1 MSDVSEQTLIAGRY
15 ALVREVGRGVTG
27 RVYVAWDRH
36 LEREVAVKILDK
48 RLADDGEITTRFDLE
63 IRYTSRLNHPGIVAV
78 FESAQTP
85 DQTLCYV
92 MTFARGQTM
101 DGRLDQLKAA
111 PEHWRELSLV
121 DRLTLFLK
129 LLEIMGY
136 AHSQGIVHRD
146 LKPANIMVGNFGEVW
161 VLDWGLARSLREE
174 APRIE
179 EDYDDLFE
187 PKQTAEGAATLI
199 MPGDAPGTV
208 RTDNKPPDETTANTR
223 AVINDATTDG
233 KGTSDGKAG
242 TAPTPPPLP
251 VLDHGPNTRRDA
263 SGRHRAPHLTRS
275 NSRLR
280 AVSEAGMANAGATQR
295 LGRKTQYGQILG
307 SPAYMSPEQARGH
320 ASNADQR
327 TDIYSLGVI
336 LYELLSLHTPCE
348 AKPGEQLSHLIERV
362 REGQRTPL
370 QTYWP
375 QVPAPLREI
384 SDRALAV
391 DPQQRF
397 HDCESFSRELR
408 GLLSQLTASYSEL
421 ERQRLARE
429 REESWQPVGLWDFGA
444 SGDAG
449 PFTLPSSALH
459 GEQVG
464 QVHHP
469 ELGGMLLGGYGLQVY
484 PLGVPSGE
492 DLRLSLD
499 LDLIKGAEFW
509 IFVRG
514 EPPHHCYQFRL
525 GAYQG
530 KWVTISRADGE
541 AIDPGFLSMRPLR
554 HQGTTSAE
562 TGGRDDPHSHLIVVE
577 AVGARLCLTVDDQE
591 PLVVRDLNPLGSPA
605 GAQIAV
611 ATWNSQALVRRLM
624 VERRRSPL
632 MVPTHTIGNELL
644 RQGLC
649 DQAVAFYR
657 NFLAEHKG
665 VEQTADASFMLAM
678 ALIQAHNLDQAEE
691 EIRQFVST
699 RIEHPLAQD
708 AIFELA
714 CLQLKKPGGGVR
726 RAVQEIL
733 SYQESGDLVRT
744 RFCLWLMP
752 VVNREARARGL
763 TAELEHDLRLLRS
776 LIKGSPDEGP
786 LLATLAQTLTV
797 SLRNFLNQL
806 VDAED
811 AIALAEARASIDR
824 CKAMGIKLAI
834 REQRLLGDY
843 VVLARHLEKINDP
856 VETVLCLGRG
866 EENPAMLFDFV
877 RDFLSLVNLGCTEQL
892 QQALAGEEL
901 TAVEHLLRAGLHL
914 RYAQTEAA
922 QVDLQWC
929 FRLTD
934 VLETERTSLVILI
947 AARLGCFGLGY
958 LPWEL
963 VEDGLRPIADDSVG
977 KTLTAVAAWL
987 AESLG
992 QGAIAARMYGL
1003 LVAPG
1008 SGFVQIGK
1016 QGIERLA

>member
-1 MSDVSEQTLIAGRY
+1 MSDVTEQTLIAGRY
-15 ALVREVGRGVTG
+15 ALVREIGRGVTG

-36 LEREVAVKILDK
+36 LEREVAVKVLDK
-48 RLADDGEITTRFDLE
+48 RLAEDGEITTRFDLE

-92 MTFARGQTM
+92 MTFARGITLDQ
-101 DGRLDQLKAA
+101 RLDQLRAA
-111 PEHWRELSLV
+111 PDHWRESSLV

-187 PKQTAEGAATLI
+187 PRQATEAEATLI
-199 MPGDAPGTV
+199 MGDATGTV
-208 RTDNKPPDETTANTR
+208 RAGKPEPE
-223 AVINDATTDG
+223 V
-233 KGTSDGKAG
+233 
-242 TAPTPPPLP
+242 PPLP
-251 VLDHGPNTRRDA
+251 EQTRRES
-263 SGRHRAPHLTRS
+263 SGRHRAPRMTRS
-275 NSRLR
+275 NQRMR
-280 AVSEAGMANAGATQR
+280 AVTDVGAAGATAR

-307 SPAYMSPEQARGH
+307 SPAYMSPEQARGQ
-320 ASNADQR
+320 AGMADQR
-327 TDIYSLGVI
+327 TDIYSLGAI
-336 LYELLSLHTPCE
+336 LFELLTLHTPCE
-348 AKPGEQLSHLIERV
+348 AKPGEQLAQLIERV
-362 REGQRTPL
+362 REGHRTPIEL
-370 QTYWP
+370 HWP
-375 QVPAPLREI
+375 QVPLPLREI
-384 SDRALAV
+384 SDRSLAA
-391 DPQQRF
+391 DTQQRF
-397 HDCESFSRELR
+397 HDCEAFARDLR

-421 ERQRLARE
+421 ERQRMARE

-484 PLGVPSGE
+484 PLELVSGE

-509 IFVRG
+509 IFLRG
-514 EPPHHCYQFRL
+514 QPPHHTYQFRF

-530 KWVTISRADGE
+530 KWVTISRSDGE

-554 HQGTTSAE
+554 SHGTTSAE
-562 TGGRDDPHSHLIVVE
+562 NRDSSDPDSHLIVVE
-577 AVGARLCLTVDDQE
+577 AVGGRLCLTVDDQE

-605 GAQIAV
+605 GAQLAV

-632 MVPTHTIGNELL
+632 MVPSHVIGNELL

-649 DQAVAFYR
+649 DQAVAFYQ
-657 NFLAEHKG
+657 NFLVEHKG
-665 VEQTADASFMLAM
+665 SEQTAEASFMLAM
-678 ALIQAHNLDQAEE
+678 ALIQAGKLEQAEQ

-797 SLRNFLNQL
+797 SVRVWLNLL

-811 AIALAEARASIDR
+811 AIALAEARAAVDR

-866 EENPAMLFDFV
+866 EENPAALFDFV

-892 QQALAGEEL
+892 QGALAGDEL

-963 VEDGLRPIADDSVG
+963 VEDGLRPIADDPVG

-992 QGAIAARMYGL
+992 QTAIAAKMYGM

-1008 SGFVQIGK
+1008 SGFVQIGR